1 MDMKLTGNFLKELRK
16 EKGITQE
23 QLAEIMGVA
32 GRTVSR
38 WETASNMPDLSLLL
52 QLAEFYKVDVGELLD
67 GKRKEKTSDNED
79 KELLNKI
86 SDYNETKEKKYANI
100 CNKVLLIT
108 FVLLA
113 LTLIAQLIMYG
124 NLKYVIG
131 EIIATM
137 FSGISL
143 IFLSVKNGLWIIAAN
158 QKATSFRDIVTSG
171 VSTAIFTIA
180 SASLIFSKTG
190 NYKITLVFSLIFFV
204 IVFTLGFVVLR
215 ILAKVSKKNENT

>member
-1 MDMKLTGNFLKELRK
+1 MDMKLIGNFLKELRK

-38 WETASNMPDLSLLL
+38 WETASNMPDLSILL
-52 QLAEFYKVDVGELLD
+52 QLAKFYEVDVGELLD
-67 GKRKEKTSDNED
+67 GKRKEKTYENTD

-86 SDYNETKEKKYANI
+86 SDYSETKEKRYANI
-100 CNKVLLIT
+100 CNKALLIT
-108 FVLLA
+108 FILLA

-137 FSGISL
+137 IGGSTL
-143 IFLSVKNGLWIIAAN
+143 IFMSAKNGLWNISEN
-158 QKATSFRDIVTSG
+158 QEATPFRDIITSG
-171 VSTAIFTIA
+171 IVAVVFTIA
-180 SASLIFSKTG
+180 SASLIFSKTS
-190 NYKITLVFSLIFFV
+190 NYKITLVFSLIFFA
-204 IVFTLGFVVLR
+204 IVFALGFVVLR

>member
-1 MDMKLTGNFLKELRK
+1 MDMKLIGNFLKELRK

-86 SDYNETKEKKYANI
+86 SDFNETKQNKFANI

-137 FSGISL
+137 ISGISL
-143 IFLSVKNGLWIIAAN
+143 IFLSVKNGLWIIAAK
-158 QKATSFRDIVTSG
+158 QKATPLRDIITSG
-171 VSTAIFTIA
+171 VSAAIFTIA
-180 SASLIFSKTG
+180 SASLIFSKIG
-190 NYKITLVFSLIFFV
+190 NYKITLVCSLIFFA
-204 IVFTLGFVVLR
+204 IVFALGFVVLR
-215 ILAKVSKKNENT
+215 ILAKVSKKNEDS

>member
-1 MDMKLTGNFLKELRK
+1 MNQIKIGKFIAECRK
-16 EKGITQE
+16 EKNLTQE

-86 SDYNETKEKKYANI
+86 SDYNETKQKKFANI

-137 FSGISL
+137 IGGSTL
-143 IFLSVKNGLWIIAAN
+143 IFLSVKNGLWIIATN
-158 QKATSFRDIVTSG
+158 QKATPFRDIITSG
-171 VSTAIFTIA
+171 VSAAIFTIA

-190 NYKITLVFSLIFFV
+190 NYKITLVFSLIFFA
-204 IVFTLGFVVLR
+204 IVFALGFVVLR

>member
-38 WETASNMPDLSLLL
+38 WGTASNMPDLSLLL

-86 SDYNETKEKKYANI
+86 SDFNETKQKKFANI

-113 LTLIAQLIMYG
+113 LTLIAQLIIYV

-137 FSGISL
+137 ISGISL

-158 QKATSFRDIVTSG
+158 QKATPLRDIITSG
-171 VSTAIFTIA
+171 VSAAIFTIA

-190 NYKITLVFSLIFFV
+190 NYKITLVCSLIFFA
-204 IVFTLGFVVLR
+204 IVFALGFVVLR
-215 ILAKVSKKNENT
+215 ILAKVSRKNENT

>member
-1 MDMKLTGNFLKELRK
+1 MDMKLIGNFLKELRK

-67 GKRKEKTSDNED
+67 GKRKEKASDNEE

-113 LTLIAQLIMYG
+113 LTLVAQLMMYG
-124 NLKYVIG
+124 NIKYVIG
-131 EIIATM
+131 EIIAIM
-137 FSGISL
+137 IGGSIV
-143 IFLSVKNGLWIIAAN
+143 IFMSVKNGLWNIASK
-158 QKATSFRDIVTSG
+158 QKATPFRDIITSG
-171 VSTAIFTIA
+171 VVAVVFTIA
-180 SASLIFSKTG
+180 SASLIFSKTS
-190 NYKITLVFSLIFFV
+190 NYKITAVFSLIFFV

-215 ILAKVSKKNENT
+215 ILAKASKKNENT

>member
-1 MDMKLTGNFLKELRK
+1 MDMKLIGNFLKELRK

-86 SDYNETKEKKYANI
+86 SDYNETKQKKFANI

-137 FSGISL
+137 ISGISL

-158 QKATSFRDIVTSG
+158 QKATPFRDIITSG
-171 VSTAIFTIA
+171 VSAAIFTIA

-190 NYKITLVFSLIFFV
+190 NYKITLVFSLIFFA
-204 IVFTLGFVVLR
+204 IVFALGFVVLR

>member
-86 SDYNETKEKKYANI
+86 SDYNETKQKKFANI

-108 FVLLA
+108 FILLA

-131 EIIATM
+131 EIIATII
-137 FSGISL
+137 SGISL
-143 IFLSVKNGLWIIAAN
+143 IFLSVKNGLWIIATN
-158 QKATSFRDIVTSG
+158 QKATPFRDIITSG
-171 VSTAIFTIA
+171 VSAAIFTIA

-204 IVFTLGFVVLR
+204 IVFALGFVVLR
-215 ILAKVSKKNENT
+215 ILSKVSKKNENT

>member
-1 MDMKLTGNFLKELRK
+1 MDMKLIGNFLKELRK

-67 GKRKEKTSDNED
+67 GKRKEKTSNNED

-131 EIIATM
+131 EIIAIM
-137 FSGISL
+137 IGGSIV
-143 IFLSVKNGLWIIAAN
+143 IFMSVKNGLWNIATN
-158 QKATSFRDIVTSG
+158 KKATPFRDIITSG
-171 VSTAIFTIA
+171 IVAVFFTIA

-190 NYKITLVFSLIFFV
+190 NYKITLVFSLIFFAV
-204 IVFTLGFVVLR
+204 VFALGFIVLR

>member
-86 SDYNETKEKKYANI
+86 SNYNETKEKKYANI

-137 FSGISL
+137 ISGISL
-143 IFLSVKNGLWIIAAN
+143 IFLSVKNGLWIIATN
-158 QKATSFRDIVTSG
+158 KKATPLRDIMTSG
-171 VSTAIFTIA
+171 VSAAIFTIA
-180 SASLIFSKTG
+180 SASLIFSKTS

-204 IVFTLGFVVLR
+204 IVFALGFVVLR
-215 ILAKVSKKNENT
+215 ILSKVSKKNENT